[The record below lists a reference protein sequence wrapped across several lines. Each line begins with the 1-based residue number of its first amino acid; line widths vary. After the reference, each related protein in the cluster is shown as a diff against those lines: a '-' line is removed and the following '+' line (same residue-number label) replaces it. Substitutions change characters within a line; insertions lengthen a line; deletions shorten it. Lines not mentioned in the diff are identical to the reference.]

1 MLISNADKQSLI
13 ADAVNAKQQDI
24 KLSQEALALTYG
36 ISPTSVRRILAEAKL
51 IEFKTHKCD
60 WEDDLIKCLK
70 SHGLDDLQT
79 LSSFI
84 HKAKQNEHAMQ
95 TAAQA

>member
-1 MLISNADKQSLI
+1 MLISNADRQSLI
-13 ADAVNAKQQDI
+13 ADAVNARQQKI
-24 KLSQEALALTYG
+24 KLTQEDLGLAYG

-51 IEFKTHKCD
+51 IEFKSHKCD

-84 HKAKQNEHAMQ
+84 TKAKQNEHAIQ
-95 TAAQA
+95 SAQA

>member
-1 MLISNADKQSLI
+1 MLISDADRQSLI
-13 ADAVNAKQQDI
+13 VDAVKAKQQNI
-24 KLSQEALALTYG
+24 KLTQEDLALTYG
-36 ISPTSVRRILAEAKL
+36 ISATSVRRILAEAKL
-51 IEFKTHKCD
+51 VEFKTHKCD

-84 HKAKQNEHAMQ
+84 AKAKQNEHTIQ
-95 TAAQA
+95 SAQA

>member
-1 MLISNADKQSLI
+1 MLISDADRQSLI
-13 ADAVNAKQQDI
+13 ADAVNAKQQNV
-24 KLSQEALALTYG
+24 KLSQEALALAYG

-51 IEFKTHKCD
+51 IEFKSHKCD

-84 HKAKQNEHAMQ
+84 HKAKQNEHAIQ
-95 TAAQA
+95 STQA

>member
-1 MLISNADKQSLI
+1 MLISDADKQSLI
-13 ADAVNAKQQDI
+13 TDAINARQQKI
-24 KLSQEALALTYG
+24 KLSQEALGLTYG

-51 IEFKTHKCD
+51 VEFKSHKCD

-84 HKAKQNEHAMQ
+84 HKAKQNEHTIQ
-95 TAAQA
+95 SAQA

>member
-1 MLISNADKQSLI
+1 MLISDADRQSLV
-13 ADAVNAKQQDI
+13 ADAINAKQQNI
-24 KLSQEALALTYG
+24 KLSQEELATTYG

-51 IEFKTHKCD
+51 IEFKSHKCD

-84 HKAKQNEHAMQ
+84 HKAKQNEHAI
-95 TAAQA
+95 QAIQA

>member
-1 MLISNADKQSLI
+1 MLISDADKQSLI
-13 ADAVNAKQQDI
+13 ADAINARQQKI
-24 KLSQEALALTYG
+24 KLTQEDLGLAYG

-51 IEFKTHKCD
+51 VEFKSHKCD

-70 SHGLDDLQT
+70 SHGLDDLNK

-84 HKAKQNEHAMQ
+84 HKAKQNEHAIQ
-95 TAAQA
+95 TAQA

>member
-1 MLISNADKQSLI
+1 MLISDADKQSLI
-13 ADAVNAKQQDI
+13 ADAINARQQKI
-24 KLSQEALALTYG
+24 KLSQEALGLTYG

-51 IEFKTHKCD
+51 VEFKSHKCD

-84 HKAKQNEHAMQ
+84 HKAKQNEHAIQ
-95 TAAQA
+95 TAQA

>member
-1 MLISNADKQSLI
+1 MLISDSDTQSLI
-13 ADAVNAKQQDI
+13 ADAVNAKQQGV
-24 KLSQEALALTYG
+24 KLTQEDLGLAYG

-51 IEFKTHKCD
+51 IEFKSHKCD
-60 WEDDLIKCLK
+60 WEDALLKCLK

-84 HKAKQNEHAMQ
+84 SKAKQYEYTIQA
-95 TAAQA
+95 AAQA

>member
-1 MLISNADKQSLI
+1 MLISDSDRQSLI
-13 ADAVNAKQQDI
+13 ADAINAKQQNI
-24 KLSQEALALTYG
+24 KLSQEELATTYG
-36 ISPTSVRRILAEAKL
+36 ISPTSVRRILAEARL
-51 IEFKTHKCD
+51 IEFKTHKCN

-84 HKAKQNEHAMQ
+84 HKAKQNEHTIQ
-95 TAAQA
+95 SAQA

>member
-1 MLISNADKQSLI
+1 MLISDADKQSLI
-13 ADAVNAKQQDI
+13 ADAISARQQKI
-24 KLSQEALALTYG
+24 KLTQEDLGLAYS

-51 IEFKTHKCD
+51 IEFKSHKCD

-84 HKAKQNEHAMQ
+84 HKAKQNEHAIQ
-95 TAAQA
+95 AAQA

>member
-1 MLISNADKQSLI
+1 MLISDANRQSLI
-13 ADAVNAKQQDI
+13 ADAINAKQQGI
-24 KLSQEALALTYG
+24 KLTQEDLGLAYG

-51 IEFKTHKCD
+51 IEFKSHKCD

-70 SHGLDDLQT
+70 SHGLDSLQT

-84 HKAKQNEHAMQ
+84 TKAKQNEHAIQ
-95 TAAQA
+95 TAQA

>member
-1 MLISNADKQSLI
+1 MLISDADKQCLI
-13 ADAVNAKQQDI
+13 ADAVNAKAQGI
-24 KLSQEALALTYG
+24 KLTQEDLANTYG

-51 IEFKTHKCD
+51 IEFKSHKCD

-84 HKAKQNEHAMQ
+84 HKAKQNEHTIQ
-95 TAAQA
+95 TAQA

>member
-1 MLISNADKQSLI
+1 MLISDADKQSLI
-13 ADAVNAKQQDI
+13 ADAINARQQKI
-24 KLSQEALALTYG
+24 KLTQEDLGLAYG

-51 IEFKTHKCD
+51 IEFKSHKCD
-60 WEDDLIKCLK
+60 WEDALIKCLK

-84 HKAKQNEHAMQ
+84 HKAKQNEHAIQ
-95 TAAQA
+95 SAQA

>member
-1 MLISNADKQSLI
+1 MLISDANRQSLI
-13 ADAVNAKQQDI
+13 ADAINAKQQGI
-24 KLSQEALALTYG
+24 KLTQEDLALVYG
-36 ISPTSVRRILAEAKL
+36 ISPTGVRRVLAEARL
-51 IEFKTHKCD
+51 VEFKSHKCD

-84 HKAKQNEHAMQ
+84 HKAKQNEHAIQ
-95 TAAQA
+95 AAQA

>member
-1 MLISNADKQSLI
+1 MLISDADKQSLI
-13 ADAVNAKQQDI
+13 ADAINAKQQNI
-24 KLSQEALALTYG
+24 KLTQEDLAVTYG
-36 ISPTSVRRILAEAKL
+36 ISPTSVRRILAEARL
-51 IEFKTHKCD
+51 VEFKSHKCD

-84 HKAKQNEHAMQ
+84 HKAKQNEHAIQ
-95 TAAQA
+95 SAQA

>member
-1 MLISNADKQSLI
+1 MLISPADRQSLI
-13 ADAVNAKQQDI
+13 DEVVNAKQQNI
-24 KLSQEALALTYG
+24 KLSREALALAYG
-36 ISPTSVRRILAEAKL
+36 ISQTSIRRILAEARL

-70 SHGLDDLQT
+70 SHGLDNLQT

-84 HKAKQNEHAMQ
+84 HKAKQNEHANQ
-95 TAAQA
+95 SAQA

>member
-1 MLISNADKQSLI
+1 MLISDADKQSLI
-13 ADAVNAKQQDI
+13 ADAINAKQQKI
-24 KLSQEALALTYG
+24 KLSQEALGLTYG

-51 IEFKTHKCD
+51 IEFKSHKCD

-84 HKAKQNEHAMQ
+84 HKAKQNEHTIQ
-95 TAAQA
+95 TAQA

>member
-1 MLISNADKQSLI
+1 MLISDTNRQSLI
-13 ADAVNAKQQDI
+13 ADAINAKQQGI
-24 KLSQEALALTYG
+24 KLTQEDLGLAYG

-84 HKAKQNEHAMQ
+84 HKAKQNEHANQ
-95 TAAQA
+95 SAQA

>member
-1 MLISNADKQSLI
+1 MLISDADKQSLI
-13 ADAVNAKQQDI
+13 ADAINARQQKS
-24 KLSQEALALTYG
+24 KLTQEDLGLAYG

-51 IEFKTHKCD
+51 VEFKSHKCD

-84 HKAKQNEHAMQ
+84 HKAKQNEHTIQ
-95 TAAQA
+95 TAQA

>member
-1 MLISNADKQSLI
+1 MLISDANRQSLI
-13 ADAVNAKQQDI
+13 ADAINAKQQGI
-24 KLSQEALALTYG
+24 KLTQEDLALAYG

-51 IEFKTHKCD
+51 IEFKSHKCD

-70 SHGLDDLQT
+70 SHGLDSLQT

-84 HKAKQNEHAMQ
+84 AKAKQNEHAIQ
-95 TAAQA
+95 TAQA

>member
-1 MLISNADKQSLI
+1 MLISDADKQSLI
-13 ADAVNAKQQDI
+13 ADAINARQQKS
-24 KLSQEALALTYG
+24 KLTQEDLGLAYG

-51 IEFKTHKCD
+51 IEFKSHKCD

-84 HKAKQNEHAMQ
+84 TKAKQNEHAIQ
-95 TAAQA
+95 TAQA

>member
-1 MLISNADKQSLI
+1 MLISDADKQSLI
-13 ADAVNAKQQDI
+13 ADAINARQQKI
-24 KLSQEALALTYG
+24 KLTQEDLGLAYG

-51 IEFKTHKCD
+51 IEFKSHKCD

-84 HKAKQNEHAMQ
+84 TKAKQNARTIESQ
-95 TAAQA
+95 S

>member
-1 MLISNADKQSLI
+1 MLISDADKQSLI

-36 ISPTSVRRILAEAKL
+36 ISPTSVRRILAEARL

-70 SHGLDDLQT
+70 SHGLDNLQT

-84 HKAKQNEHAMQ
+84 HKAKQNEHTNQ
-95 TAAQA
+95 SAQA

>member
-36 ISPTSVRRILAEAKL
+36 ISPTSVRRILAEARL
-51 IEFKTHKCD
+51 VEFKSHKCD

-84 HKAKQNEHAMQ
+84 HKAKQNEHTNQ
-95 TAAQA
+95 SAQA

>member
-1 MLISNADKQSLI
+1 MLISDADKQSLI

-36 ISPTSVRRILAEAKL
+36 ISPTSVRRILAEARL
-51 IEFKTHKCD
+51 VEFKSHKCE

-84 HKAKQNEHAMQ
+84 HKAKQNEHTNQ
-95 TAAQA
+95 SAQA

>member
-1 MLISNADKQSLI
+1 MLISDADRQSLV
-13 ADAVNAKQQDI
+13 ADAVNAKQQNI
-24 KLSQEALALTYG
+24 KLSQEELATTYG

-51 IEFKTHKCD
+51 IEFKSHKCE

-84 HKAKQNEHAMQ
+84 HKAKQYEHAIQ
-95 TAAQA
+95 SAQA

>member
-1 MLISNADKQSLI
+1 MLISDANRQSLI
-13 ADAVNAKQQDI
+13 ADAINAKQQGI
-24 KLSQEALALTYG
+24 KLTQEDLALAYG

-51 IEFKTHKCD
+51 IEFKSHKCD

-70 SHGLDDLQT
+70 SHGLDSLHT

-84 HKAKQNEHAMQ
+84 AKAKQNEHAIQ
-95 TAAQA
+95 TAQA

>member
-1 MLISNADKQSLI
+1 MLISDADKQSLI
-13 ADAVNAKQQDI
+13 ADAINARQQNI
-24 KLSQEALALTYG
+24 KLTQEDLGLAYG

-51 IEFKTHKCD
+51 IEFKSHKCD

-70 SHGLDDLQT
+70 SHGLDDLNK

-84 HKAKQNEHAMQ
+84 HKAKQNEHAIQ
-95 TAAQA
+95 TA

>member
-1 MLISNADKQSLI
+1 MLISDADKQSLI
-13 ADAVNAKQQDI
+13 ADAINARQQKI
-24 KLSQEALALTYG
+24 KLSQEALGLTYG

-51 IEFKTHKCD
+51 IEFKSHKCD

-84 HKAKQNEHAMQ
+84 HKAKQNEHAIQ
-95 TAAQA
+95 TAQA